1 MVSLGKIV
9 GKDGPEGRV
18 ERAGDCDREG
28 SGLRGLCPLCC
39 ICEKAFSLT
48 KRDFGG
54 GNLPLRQ

>member
-28 SGLRGLCPLCC
+28 SGLGGLCPC
-39 ICEKAFSLT
+39 AASV
-48 KRDFGG
+48 KR
-54 GNLPLRQ
+54 LSALQRETLVVE